1 METANFL
8 NHHPFSRS
16 LPRSRSQD
24 GDEED
29 DDDDGDI
36 DEDDGDDEEDD
47 DSEGIDDGVWL
58 KLAMIIIMLKSQA
71 NGCYDDK
78 NDVDTGS
85 VLMTLIMMIM
95 FLAVQDSSISDIVTH

>member
-29 DDDDGDI
+29 DDN
-36 DEDDGDDEEDD
+36 EEEDD
-47 DSEGIDDGVWL
+47 DSEGNDDGVWL

-71 NGCYDDK
+71 NGCYGDK

-85 VLMTLIMMIM
+85 VLVTLIMMTM
-95 FLAVQDSSISDIVTH
+95 FLAVQDSSISDIVCRSVCQSAGAN

>member
-29 DDDDGDI
+29 DDN
-36 DEDDGDDEEDD
+36 EEEDD
-47 DSEGIDDGVWL
+47 DSEGNDDGVWL
-58 KLAMIIIMLKSQA
+58 RLAMIIITVVMAMKTMLILVVKW
-71 NGCYDDK
+71 
-78 NDVDTGS
+78 
-85 VLMTLIMMIM
+85 
-95 FLAVQDSSISDIVTH
+95 